1 MTARPPAAAVRRAL
15 PPAALVLLLA
25 ACSPGS
31 GAADV
36 RVPEPGGEAA
46 AACRALAEDLP
57 DVVDGQERRELDEP
71 SPYAAVWGEPGIVL
85 RCGVEAPAELTPGT
99 PEYEAAH
106 ADVVGVN
113 EVSWL
118 LEEESGAKRFTTTER
133 EVLVEMTVPDSYAP
147 EVNPL
152 LDVAAPIDRHIPLS
166 ELYRQDDPDDPEEP
180 DDAHEGHDGDGHH
193 H

>member
-1 MTARPPAAAVRRAL
+1 MRRAL

-25 ACSPGS
+25 ACSSDS
-31 GAADV
+31 GTADV

-71 SPYAAVWGEPGIVL
+71 SPYAAVWGSPGIVL
-85 RCGVEAPAELTPGT
+85 RCGVETPAQLTPGSA
-99 PEYEAAH
+99 EYDAAH

-166 ELYRQDDPDDPEEP
+166 ELYRQDDQDTPEDGEDPG
-180 DDAHEGHDGDGHH
+180 DAYDGHEH
-193 H
+193 HH